1 MRASTAA
8 HLTQLQLPHTRMRTL
23 LILSVVVLGFAS
35 FLKRKLCALSRHD
48 DHALQHWKDENEDTF
63 K

>member
-1 MRASTAA
+1 M
-8 HLTQLQLPHTRMRTL
+8 LTL

-35 FLKRKLCALSRHD
+35 FLKRKLCALARHD
-48 DHALQHWKDENEDTF
+48 DPALQHWKDENEDTF